1 MALTII
7 LQRICVLAV
16 LVGVNGRVMIPS
28 LSAGYSAAL
37 QKPAARLRNDESA
50 AGNLPRNTTDAAGV
64 PPHTDGS
71 SGKTLPRN
79 TNDAPSPD
87 ERYGNISL
95 LGRVVGVQHLRNRPA
110 PHGDTDKRQVEA
122 TWKGHMT
129 QSPDDQ
135 NANPNP
141 YPTNAKSPPQFVFAD
156 ESDIE
161 KITMK
166 KLEETLHRRLHGHAV
181 ASAPLAEEAEGK
193 PVAESDVEVQAWGV
207 LPQ

>member
-7 LQRICVLAV
+7 LQRICALAV

-37 QKPAARLRNDESA
+37 RKPSARLPNDEGA
-50 AGNLPRNTTDAAGV
+50 AGNPPRNTTDAAGV

-79 TNDAPSPD
+79 TNDARD
-87 ERYGNISL
+87 GK
-95 LGRVVGVQHLRNRPA
+95 LGRIGRIVDVQRRRNRAA
-110 PHGDTDKRQVEA
+110 PLEDTDKRQVEA
-122 TWKGHMT
+122 TWKGYMT

-141 YPTNAKSPPQFVFAD
+141 YPTNAKTLPQLDFTD

-161 KITMK
+161 EITMK
-166 KLEETLHRRLHGHAV
+166 KLGETLHRRLHGHAV